1 MCTKTKTSFG
11 CGHCIKTLADC
22 DTPRCTTI
30 EKWGILKDIDC
41 PQCKI
46 AGPGLTRG
54 LNGRGRYGREMTRT
68 RDRRRSPLRSA
79 SPEVVTP
86 SSASSRHQAVSP
98 WAPTHRARCL
108 EKEWDT
114 PTRQQADDA
123 WLAEHLR
130 RMCDLEEKTS
140 KMSLKSKH
148 SRRSSPVSSYER
160 LIELDE
166 VEEPEELE
174 EPRTPTRHKSFH
186 TQSSECEISEDSEL
200 YYPTHRH
207 RDRKVSHTSSGSMPH
222 YQESPR
228 ARATP
233 RKTKTYH
240 VPAVSEVALQ
250 EINDAKHRYRPRRTK
265 TEPYFSQSH
274 CFNTPI
280 TSPMLANG
288 PWIPQYE
295 MIQPLHHEHYYP
307 RTYPVY

>member
-1 MCTKTKTSFG
+1 
-11 CGHCIKTLADC
+11 
-22 DTPRCTTI
+22 
-30 EKWGILKDIDC
+30 
-41 PQCKI
+41 
-46 AGPGLTRG
+46 
-54 LNGRGRYGREMTRT
+54 
-68 RDRRRSPLRSA
+68 
-79 SPEVVTP
+79 
-86 SSASSRHQAVSP
+86 
-98 WAPTHRARCL
+98 
-108 EKEWDT
+108 
-114 PTRQQADDA
+114 
-123 WLAEHLR
+123 
-130 RMCDLEEKTS
+130 
-140 KMSLKSKH
+140 
-148 SRRSSPVSSYER
+148 
-160 LIELDE
+160 
-166 VEEPEELE
+166 
-174 EPRTPTRHKSFH
+174 
-186 TQSSECEISEDSEL
+186 
-200 YYPTHRH
+200 
-207 RDRKVSHTSSGSMPH
+207 MPH